1 MILPPLQ
8 LGLIIPVAL
17 IIPPLYSRSWK
28 TIQVRGQT
36 QLVGQTQIVGQTQLG
51 RQTQM
56 KGQTQK

>member
-36 QLVGQTQIVGQTQLG
+36 QIVGQTQIG